1 MQTFAKAT
9 MRLGTETAFEV
20 LARARALEAEG
31 RHVVH
36 LEIGEPDFDTPA
48 HIVDAGI
55 QALRGGFTHYGPSA
69 GLPEVRAAIGAYAG
83 GMRGIDIGPEEVVIT
98 PGGKPV
104 MFFGMMAL
112 LDPGDEVLYPNPGFP
127 IYESVIRYLDAKPV
141 PLRLDESRDFGL
153 DVDELA
159 SRITPRTRMLIL
171 NTPANP
177 TGGVIPRADI
187 ERVAELAQKHD
198 FWVLSDEIY
207 ARILYE
213 GEHHS
218 ILSVP
223 GMRARTL
230 LLDGHS
236 KTYAMTGWRLG
247 FAVAPKP
254 LADMISKFMTNCNS
268 CTASF
273 TQMAGMAAVRGP
285 QDAVRAMVAEFRQRR
300 DLIVDGLNA
309 IGRIRCLRPKGAF
322 YVFPNITG
330 TGKTSAELSTLLL
343 QEAGVATLAGTAFGA
358 HGEGYLRLSYANS
371 QDNIREALRRIAA
384 AVGKL

>member
-1 MQTFAKAT
+1 
-9 MRLGTETAFEV
+9 
-20 LARARALEAEG
+20 
-31 RHVVH
+31 
-36 LEIGEPDFDTPA
+36 
-48 HIVDAGI
+48 
-55 QALRGGFTHYGPSA
+55 
-69 GLPEVRAAIGAYAG
+69 
-83 GMRGIDIGPEEVVIT
+83 
-98 PGGKPV
+98 
-104 MFFGMMAL
+104 
-112 LDPGDEVLYPNPGFP
+112 
-127 IYESVIRYLDAKPV
+127 
-141 PLRLDESRDFGL
+141 
-153 DVDELA
+153 
-159 SRITPRTRMLIL
+159 
-171 NTPANP
+171 
-177 TGGVIPRADI
+177 
-187 ERVAELAQKHD
+187 
-198 FWVLSDEIY
+198 
-207 ARILYE
+207 
-213 GEHHS
+213 
-218 ILSVP
+218 
-223 GMRARTL
+223 
-230 LLDGHS
+230 
-236 KTYAMTGWRLG
+236 LG

-285 QDAVRAMVAEFRQRR
+285 QDAVEAMVAEFRARR